1 MALTDQVIMPGSDYQ
16 AICNATRNLTSK
28 TATLKSGEIS
38 TELET
43 VTPQGETWVLGLVP
57 SSSSGA
63 TGTFS
68 AIFTSSYY
76 NNMIFYGI
84 KCSAIPGGYKIE
96 FYTNSEKTSTIIP
109 YSNGW
114 GYDNMRKLTFKNPP
128 TDAKFLS
135 WLNVWQGEK
144 QNTDLAVCSEDSI
157 TIHNTPYVYTPEHPY
172 DGTKKLNI
180 TISPTTQA
188 TPSISVNADGLITA
202 SATQSAGYVT
212 AGTKSA
218 TQQLP
223 IQAAKTVTPSA
234 EQQTAVASGKYT
246 TGAVTVKAVPTEMKI
261 ADLSM
266 VSGNQ
271 VISNT
276 SGKYMISVTV
286 KKPSTLI
293 PSNIKKGVNIGG
305 VIGTV
310 DEQHTTVVFS
320 SGLAFPT
327 TFNSFPIN
335 IKFRCNGVEY
345 TSIEQEDVPVPAH
358 SKNLIYKNSS
368 TSIIAYNSTKKWTLQ
383 EYRKI
388 TILEKVDES
397 LLTLFDE
404 AQALYNTG
412 DYAIQATKQI
422 NIIDSDVGTNFTM
435 RANPPYDVV
444 DRIDVDV
451 QDISTGVDLPFTKLA
466 TVSTDN
472 GILSFSFTGYY
483 DTIIAKRSG
492 TNKIL
497 TAVFGN
503 NLEASFGI
511 GSSGVELR
519 TSLGFSY
526 NQANSKY
533 NVTWNICE
541 SSGSVWYEGSYDIY
555 GCRNG

>member
-16 AICNATRNLTSK
+16 AICDATRKLTGE

-43 VTPQGETWVLGLVP
+43 ITPQSETWVLGLVP

-76 NNMIFYGI
+76 SNMIFYGI
-84 KCSAIPGGYKIE
+84 KCSAIPNGYKIE
-96 FYTNSEKTSTIIP
+96 FYTNSEKTSTILP

-114 GYDNMRKLTFKNPP
+114 GNDNIRKLTFKNPP

-172 DGTKKLNI
+172 DGTKKLSI

-202 SATQSAGYVT
+202 SATQSAGYVS

-218 TQQLP
+218 TKQLP
-223 IQAAKTVTPSA
+223 TQAAKTITPSSSS
-234 EQQTAVASGKYT
+234 QTAVASGKYT
-246 TGAVTVKAVPTEMKI
+246 TGAVIVKAVPTEMKV

-266 VSGNQ
+266 ASGNQ

-276 SGKYMISVTV
+276 SGKYMTSVTV
-286 KKPSTLI
+286 KKPDTLI
-293 PSNIKKGVNIGG
+293 EKNVRYGCGIGG
-305 VIGTV
+305 VLGTYYPHV
-310 DEQHTTVVFS
+310 CVFPELISVIALLDNAATT
-320 SGLAFPT
+320 T
-327 TFNSFPIN
+327 YD
-335 IKFRCNGVEY
+335 VEFWY
-345 TSIEQEDVPVPAH
+345 GDNEYCTAIRATPQKVLYYYNKGNEAWYEV
-358 SKNLIYKNSS
+358 YKNNQWL
-368 TSIIAYNSTKKWTLQ
+368 A
-383 EYRKI
+383 EAYRKI
-388 TILEKVDES
+388 VLTEYKSNVETALRKVGYIQEDQAVDPIGIQTIYTSNGVYGIRPD
-397 LLTLFDE
+397 
-404 AQALYNTG
+404 APYNG
-412 DYAIQATKQI
+412 ISGVQVEVA
-422 NIIDSDVGTNFTM
+422 V
-435 RANPPYDVV
+435 PP
-444 DRIDVDV
+444 
-451 QDISTGVDLPFTKLA
+451 GVDLPFTKLT

-503 NLEASFGI
+503 GLKASFGI
-511 GSSGVELR
+511 ESEGSVLS
-519 TSLGFSY
+519 TSAGFSY
-526 NQANSKY
+526 NQVGNKF
-533 NVTWNICE
+533 NVTWNISN

-555 GCRNG
+555 GCNNG

>member
-1 MALTDQVIMPGSDYQ
+1 MALTDQVLMPGSDYQ
-16 AICNATRNLTSK
+16 AICDATRNLTGK
-28 TATLKSGEIS
+28 TETLKSGDIS

-68 AIFTSSYY
+68 TIFTSSYY
-76 NNMIFYGI
+76 SNMIFYGI
-84 KCSAIPGGYKIE
+84 KCYAQTNGYKIE
-96 FYTNSEKTSTIIP
+96 FYTNSEKTSTILP

-114 GYDNMRKLTFKNPP
+114 EDDNIRKLTFKNPP

-135 WLNVWQGEK
+135 WLNVWRGEK
-144 QNTDLAVCSEDSI
+144 QNTDLAVCLEDSI
-157 TIHNTPYVYTPEHPY
+157 TIHNTPRVYTPEHPY

-202 SATQSAGYVT
+202 SVTQSAGYVT

-223 IQAAKTVTPSA
+223 IQAAKTVTPSDT
-234 EQQTAVASGKYT
+234 QQTAVASGKYT
-246 TGAVTVKAVPTEMKI
+246 TGAVTVKAVPTEMKV

-276 SGKYMISVTV
+276 SGKYMTSVTI

-293 PSNIKKGVNIGG
+293 PSNIKKGVDIGG
-305 VIGTV
+305 VVGAIPEIDATNLLDGVLTSNGSIGIAGDEVKLGVYLNLDPSATLAEGHMILPELGSVVKSVTV
-310 DEQHTTVVFS
+310 PTEEKTITPTWTSSSSSPSYSPTSGKLIRRVVVDKPV
-320 SGLAFPT
+320 GLIP
-327 TFNSFPIN
+327 SN
-335 IKFRCNGVEY
+335 IKNG
-345 TSIEQEDVPVPAH
+345 
-358 SKNLIYKNSS
+358 
-368 TSIIAYNSTKKWTLQ
+368 AY
-383 EYRKI
+383 
-388 TILEKVDES
+388 V
-397 LLTLFDE
+397 
-404 AQALYNTG
+404 G
-412 DYAIQATKQI
+412 GV
-422 NIIDSDVGTNFTM
+422 VGT
-435 RANPPYDVV
+435 YGG
-444 DRIDVDV
+444 
-451 QDISTGVDLPFTKLA
+451 GVDLPFTKLT

-483 DTIIAKRSG
+483 NTIIAKRSG
-492 TNKIL
+492 TNDVL

-503 NLEASFGI
+503 NLKASFSI
-511 GSSGVELR
+511 GSSGEVLS
-519 TSLGFSY
+519 TSAGFSY
-526 NQANSKY
+526 NQVGNKF

-541 SSGSVWYEGSYDIY
+541 SSGSVWYEGTYDIY
-555 GCRNG
+555 GCSNG

>member
-16 AICNATRNLTSK
+16 AICNATRNLTGK
-28 TATLKSGEIS
+28 TETLKSGEIS

-43 VTPQGETWVLGLVP
+43 VTPQGETWILGLLP

-76 NNMIFYGI
+76 SNMIFYGI
-84 KCSAIPGGYKIE
+84 KCSAIPNGYKIE
-96 FYTNSEKTSTIIP
+96 FYTNSEKTSTILP

-114 GYDNMRKLTFKNPP
+114 GNDNIRKLTFKNPP

-202 SATQSAGYVT
+202 SATQSAGYVS

-218 TQQLP
+218 TKQLP
-223 IQAAKTVTPSA
+223 TQAAKTITPSSSA
-234 EQQTAVASGKYT
+234 QTAVPAGKYT
-246 TGAVTVKAVPTEMKI
+246 TGAVNVAAVPTEMKV

-266 VSGNQ
+266 ASGNQ

-276 SGKYMISVTV
+276 SGKYMTSVTV
-286 KKPSTLI
+286 KKPDTLVAK
-293 PSNIKKGVNIGG
+293 NVRFNNTIGG
-305 VIGTV
+305 VAGTYYPQV
-310 DEQHTTVVFS
+310 CVFPKLISVIALLNNAATT
-320 SGLAFPT
+320 T
-327 TFNSFPIN
+327 
-335 IKFRCNGVEY
+335 Y
-345 TSIEQEDVPVPAH
+345 DIEFWFGDSVLCSAIRATPQKVLSYYSEDDNEWLEV
-358 SKNLIYKNSS
+358 YKNNAWV
-368 TSIIAYNSTKKWTLQ
+368 TDA
-383 EYRKI
+383 YRKI
-388 TILEKVDES
+388 MLKEYIPAVDIALQKIGYLQEDQAVDPITIQKTYTSNGMYSILPDEP
-397 LLTLFDE
+397 
-404 AQALYNTG
+404 YNG
-412 DYAIQATKQI
+412 ISEVQIQ
-422 NIIDSDVGTNFTM
+422 
-435 RANPPYDVV
+435 
-444 DRIDVDV
+444 VDV
-451 QDISTGVDLPFTKLA
+451 SSGVDLPFTKLT
-466 TVSTDN
+466 TVSTNN

-483 DTIIAKRSG
+483 STIIAKRSG

-503 NLEASFGI
+503 NLKASFSI
-511 GSSGVELR
+511 GSSGADLS
-519 TSLGFSY
+519 TSSGFSY
-526 NQANSKY
+526 NQVGNKF

>member
-16 AICNATRNLTSK
+16 AICDATRNLTGK
-28 TATLKSGEIS
+28 TETLKSGDIS

-43 VTPQGETWVLGLVP
+43 VTPQGETWVLGLLP

-68 AIFTSSYY
+68 TIFTSSYY
-76 NNMIFYGI
+76 SNMIFYGI
-84 KCSAIPGGYKIE
+84 KCYAQTNGYKIE
-96 FYTNSEKTSTIIP
+96 FYTNSEKTSTILP

-114 GYDNMRKLTFKNPP
+114 EDDNIRKLTFKNPP

-157 TIHNTPYVYTPEHPY
+157 TIHNTPRVYTPEHPY

-212 AGTKSA
+212 SGTKSA

-223 IQAAKTVTPSA
+223 IQAAKTITPSSSV
-234 EQQTAVASGKYT
+234 QTAVPAGKYT
-246 TGAVTVKAVPTEMKI
+246 TGAVNVAAVPTEMKVVN
-261 ADLSM
+261 LSM

-276 SGKYMISVTV
+276 SGKYMTSVTV
-286 KKPSTLI
+286 KKPNTLI
-293 PSNIKKGVNIGG
+293 EKNVRFDREIGG
-305 VIGTV
+305 VVGTYSPHV
-310 DEQHTTVVFS
+310 CVFPELISVNALLNNAATT
-320 SGLAFPT
+320 T
-327 TFNSFPIN
+327 YD
-335 IKFRCNGVEY
+335 VEFWY
-345 TSIEQEDVPVPAH
+345 GDGEYCTAIRATPQNVLSYYHESVGEWHEV
-358 SKNLIYKNSS
+358 YKNNQWL
-368 TSIIAYNSTKKWTLQ
+368 A
-383 EYRKI
+383 EAYRKI
-388 TILEKVDES
+388 VLTEYKSNVETALRKVGYIQEDQAVDPITIQKTYTS
-397 LLTLFDE
+397 NGSYSIIPS
-404 AQALYNTG
+404 APYNG
-412 DYAIQATKQI
+412 ISGVQIQ
-422 NIIDSDVGTNFTM
+422 
-435 RANPPYDVV
+435 
-444 DRIDVDV
+444 VDV
-451 QDISTGVDLPFTKLA
+451 SSGVDLPFTKLT

-483 DTIIAKRSG
+483 STIIAKRSG

-503 NLEASFGI
+503 NLKASFSI
-511 GSSGVELR
+511 DSSGGALS
-519 TSLGFSY
+519 TSSGFSY
-526 NQANSKY
+526 NQVGNQF

-541 SSGSVWYEGSYDIY
+541 SSGSVWYEASYDIY
-555 GCRNG
+555 GCKNG

>member
-16 AICNATRNLTSK
+16 AICDATRNLTGK
-28 TATLKSGEIS
+28 TATLKSGDIS

-43 VTPQGETWVLGLVP
+43 VTPQSETWVLGLLP

-68 AIFTSSYY
+68 TIFTSSYY
-76 NNMIFYGI
+76 SNMIFYGI
-84 KCSAIPGGYKIE
+84 KCYAQTNGYKIE
-96 FYTNSEKTSTIIP
+96 FYTNSEKTSTILP

-114 GYDNMRKLTFKNPP
+114 GNDNIRKLTFKNPP

-172 DGTKKLNI
+172 DGTKKLSI

-202 SATQSAGYVT
+202 SATQSAGYVS

-223 IQAAKTVTPSA
+223 IQAAKTVTPSDT
-234 EQQTAVASGKYT
+234 QQTAVESGKYT
-246 TGAVTVKAVPTEMKI
+246 TGAVIVKAVPTEMKI

-266 VSGNQ
+266 ASGNQ

-276 SGKYMISVTV
+276 SGKYMTSVTIR
-286 KKPSTLI
+286 KPDTLI
-293 PSNIKKGVNIGG
+293 EKNVRYGCEIGG
-305 VIGTV
+305 VAGTYYPHV
-310 DEQHTTVVFS
+310 CVFPELISVIALLDNAATT
-320 SGLAFPT
+320 T
-327 TFNSFPIN
+327 YD
-335 IKFRCNGVEY
+335 VEFWY
-345 TSIEQEDVPVPAH
+345 GDNEYCTAIRATPQKVLYYYNKGNEAWYEV
-358 SKNLIYKNSS
+358 YKNNQWL
-368 TSIIAYNSTKKWTLQ
+368 A
-383 EYRKI
+383 EAYRKI
-388 TILEKVDES
+388 VLTEYKSNVETALRKVGYIQEDQAVDPIGIQTIYTSNGVYSIRPD
-397 LLTLFDE
+397 
-404 AQALYNTG
+404 APYNG
-412 DYAIQATKQI
+412 I
-422 NIIDSDVGTNFTM
+422 SE
-435 RANPPYDVV
+435 
-444 DRIDVDV
+444 V
-451 QDISTGVDLPFTKLA
+451 QVEVAVSSGVDLPFTKLT

-503 NLEASFGI
+503 NLKASFGI
-511 GSSGVELR
+511 ESEGSVLS
-519 TSLGFSY
+519 TSAGFSY
-526 NQANSKY
+526 NQVGNKF
-533 NVTWNICE
+533 NITWNISN
-541 SSGSVWYEGSYDIY
+541 SSGSVWYEGSYEIY
-555 GCRNG
+555 GCNNG